1 MIPGAESAVLAHT
14 LLGDPVGDG
23 KSRFFRGESGMW
35 SDDLTVGIE
44 EIDSQHR
51 SLFLQLETLLDACV
65 AGREREEVVSMLDF
79 LDRYVAI
86 HFATEEGLQ
95 REHGYPGYDSHRAEH
110 AVFLYRL
117 QCFRE
122 ELAAAAPS
130 RDFVLRVNQTL
141 IDWLKS
147 HILGVDKDA
156 GKFLLK
162 KMAR

>member
-1 MIPGAESAVLAHT
+1 
-14 LLGDPVGDG
+14 
-23 KSRFFRGESGMW
+23 MW

-51 SLFLQLETLLDACV
+51 ALFQQLEKLLDACV
-65 AGREREEVVSMLDF
+65 SGREREEVVTMLDF
-79 LDRYVAI
+79 LDRYVVT

-110 AVFLYRL
+110 ALFLRRL
-117 QCFRE
+117 HCFRE
-122 ELAAAAPS
+122 ELAASPPS

-141 IDWLKS
+141 IDWLTL

-156 GKFLLK
+156 GEFLLK
-162 KMAR
+162 KMGR